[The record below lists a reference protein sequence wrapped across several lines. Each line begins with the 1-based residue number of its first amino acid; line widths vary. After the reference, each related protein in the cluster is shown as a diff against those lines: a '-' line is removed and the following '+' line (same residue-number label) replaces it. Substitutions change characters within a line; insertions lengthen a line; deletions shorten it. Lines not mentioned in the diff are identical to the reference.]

1 MTTNRPATIVAVT
14 SQAERHRSVV
24 ERATA
29 IASQTGATIILYHV
43 DADLGIFESPL
54 PTEWSGQGERDQFG
68 DRLDPGDLEAAGQR
82 WLADQVRVVRA
93 AGVDA
98 WGWLP
103 SKADAESLATYAADQ
118 GADMVLVSSEDGDM
132 IQGLR
137 ERPTVEA
144 AVQAGSGDRA
154 ATSGDRPAK
163 SPGDRIHVEAVPP
176 D

>member
-1 MTTNRPATIVAVT
+1 MTTNSPATIVAVT

-29 IASQTGATIILYHV
+29 IASQTGATVILYHV

-54 PTEWSGQGERDQFG
+54 PTEWSGQGEQEQFG

-82 WLADQVRVVRA
+82 WLADQIRVVRA

-103 SKADAESLATYAADQ
+103 SKADAESLAAYAADQ

-132 IQGLR
+132 IKRLR
-137 ERPTVEA
+137 ERPAVEA
-144 AVQAGSGDRA
+144 AVHARGDDRPRA
-154 ATSGDRPAK
+154 SRDRPAR

>member
-1 MTTNRPATIVAVT
+1 MTTNAPATIVAVT

-24 ERATA
+24 DRATA
-29 IASQTGATIILYHV
+29 LAIQSGATVILYLV

-54 PTEWSGQGERDQFG
+54 PTEWSGQGEKEQFG
-68 DRLDPGDLEAAGQR
+68 DRLDPRDLEAAGQG

-103 SKADAESLATYAADQ
+103 SKAGAESLATYAADQ
-118 GADMVLVSSEDGDM
+118 GADLVLVSSDDGDL
-132 IQGLR
+132 IQALR

-144 AVQAGSGDRA
+144 GVSAGTGDARRDA
-154 ATSGDRPAK
+154 PERSAK
-163 SPGDRIHVEAVPP
+163 GPGDQIHVEAVPP